1 MTIRN
6 IVDKVMALGWCKGG
20 CDSEDHAPKAL
31 VARPRSGHGYR
42 GFRSFGA
49 YFGRSLGFGA
59 KAEGSD
65 IGADRY
71 IRTGAARYMTV
82 HPP

>member
-6 IVDKVMALGWCKGG
+6 IVDKVMALGWCEGG

-59 KAEGSD
+59 KTEWLGHRGNGY
-65 IGADRY
+65 IG
-71 IRTGAARYMTV
+71 TGAARYMTV